1 MREGSEGLGQEADLK
16 MGARRRG
23 ALYGTHQDGDFEFH
37 PAQSW
42 RFFFKLGNGILE
54 FSRDL
59 SGKGVVLKKKPAD
72 QIPPTQNYGGY
83 QQSEVPA
90 DR

>member
-1 MREGSEGLGQEADLK
+1 MEPIK
-16 MGARRRG
+16 MQTLNFILPRV
-23 ALYGTHQDGDFEFH
+23 GD
-37 PAQSW
+37 
-42 RFFFKLGNGILE
+42 FFFKLGNGILE
-54 FSRDL
+54 FPRDL

-90 DR
+90 DW

>member
-1 MREGSEGLGQEADLK
+1 MEPIK
-16 MGARRRG
+16 METLNFILPRV
-23 ALYGTHQDGDFEFH
+23 
-37 PAQSW
+37 
-42 RFFFKLGNGILE
+42 GNGILE